1 MRPNRLARAGPSG
14 WTVETRACP
23 LGSYTQRQV
32 RVHGLA
38 KRRLCNTVE
47 GCIGR
52 AKACAAYRW
61 AVTAARSR
69 TATISNLAR
78 ARRALVLRAL
88 FGGPKSCVLVNL
100 FMICPRWL
108 ASSQPTTTKSLS
120 DHGYL
125 MACLSEIPPSLRLA
139 RRGVPAGAGNRPASS
154 QGQVGRVLVGGLPF
168 SKRCNVAILLCARER
183 LGRVVPMHRCGG
195 LGAISVCRASW
206 SRLLTR
212 WSSESDVV
220 QSTRIHTPVLKFP
233 RLF

>member
-125 MACLSEIPPSLRLA
+125 MACLSKTPPSLR
-139 RRGVPAGAGNRPASS
+139 RSPAGRSGGGGNRPASS
-154 QGQVGRVLVGGLPF
+154 ERQVGRVGRRIALQRAKPSQPNTCLFVSRPLTV
-168 SKRCNVAILLCARER
+168 KKALD
-183 LGRVVPMHRCGG
+183 RVVAAWRRPR
-195 LGAISVCRASW
+195 R
-206 SRLLTR
+206 
-212 WSSESDVV
+212 
-220 QSTRIHTPVLKFP
+220 VLAYNSP
-233 RLF
+233 R

>member
-1 MRPNRLARAGPSG
+1 MVRFERRTSLRKEAGQQASKALLTYEQPTS
-14 WTVETRACP
+14 
-23 LGSYTQRQV
+23 LGSRLGPACSAATGTTPDF

-47 GCIGR
+47 GRIGR

-88 FGGPKSCVLVNL
+88 FGGPKSCALVNL

-108 ASSQPTTTKSLS
+108 ATSQPTTKSLS

-125 MACLSEIPPSLRLA
+125 MAWLSKPPRSLRLA
-139 RRGVPAGAGNRPASS
+139 RRGVPSGGGNRPARSE
-154 QGQVGRVLVGGLPF
+154 GQVGRVSFGGLPF
-168 SKRCNVAILLCARER
+168 SKRDDLAPV
-183 LGRVVPMHRCGG
+183 HGG
-195 LGAISVCRASW
+195 
-206 SRLLTR
+206 TR
-212 WSSESDVV
+212 RRSTKGPQESDRRN
-220 QSTRIHTPVLKFP
+220 SALPSCF
-233 RLF
+233 